1 MSISYDAFLE
11 VFLAKA
17 SSYEFYGVCDYERN
31 EAVNG
36 YMKRSIAA
44 FRHICKYD
52 LVTTGNDL
60 TREFNVEIAAEDID
74 ELLDIISEGMLV
86 QWLKPY
92 VYKQDNLE
100 VYLNTRDFTA
110 YSPSELL
117 YRIKDTYKDVQRNFV
132 NMMREYSYNHGD
144 LTDLHL

>member
-1 MSISYDAFLE
+1 
-11 VFLAKA
+11 
-17 SSYEFYGVCDYERN
+17 
-31 EAVNG
+31 
-36 YMKRSIAA
+36 MKRAIAA
-44 FRHICKYD
+44 FRNICKYD
-52 LVTTGNDL
+52 FSTTGDDL
-60 TREFNVEIAAEDID
+60 IREFSVEVAAEDVD

-86 QWLKPY
+86 QWMKPY

-117 YRIKDTYKDVQRNFV
+117 FRIKDTYKDVQRNFV